1 MHASAHSPPDGN
13 DDRSLAKQVVRE
25 RDALRA
31 KILEL
36 AAPPQAQT
44 VGLDVLADCLIDRFA
59 EALTDRTWTPLL
71 SWVEATCDE
80 RPNLPNLHGLFTSM
94 VPAVT
99 QTFERGDFAKL
110 EALLT
115 AVVAKPRLVRG
126 PATDTVDELDVLLAE
141 MVGRVES
148 VDPITAEHSRAVSAW
163 CGRISTRMG
172 LPRVESSF
180 VARGGLIH
188 DVGKSATPVDILQAP
203 RALSESEWAIMRD
216 HVLSGHAMVR
226 DHPKLT
232 DFAGIVRSH
241 HERFDGAGYPDQLQ
255 RAEIPIGVRIV
266 TVADAFNAM
275 IGRRPYRSPFSP
287 SRATAE
293 LQAHAG
299 SQFDPN
305 VVSALIDVVSL
316 KGEATFAQGAAPW

>member
-1 MHASAHSPPDGN
+1 MHVSAHSPSDESA
-13 DDRSLAKQVVRE
+13 DSHLAQQVVRE

-31 KILEL
+31 SILQM
-36 AAPPQAQT
+36 AAPADQQT
-44 VGLDVLADCLIDRFA
+44 VGLDVLADCLIDRFS
-59 EALTDRTWTPLL
+59 EALTDATWTPLL
-71 SWVEATCDE
+71 SWVEATCDN
-80 RPNLPNLHGLFTSM
+80 RPNSPNVGRLFTSM
-94 VPAVT
+94 VPALA
-99 QTFERGDFAKL
+99 QTLQRSDFEKL
-110 EALLT
+110 GALLT
-115 AVVAKPRLVRG
+115 AVVNKPRLVRG
-126 PATDTVDELDVLLAE
+126 PGADTVDELDVLLAD

-163 CGRISTRMG
+163 CGRIATRMS
-172 LPRVESSF
+172 LTRAESTY

-188 DVGKSATPVDILQAP
+188 DVGKSATPLEILLAP

-216 HVLSGHAMVR
+216 HVLSGHEMVR
-226 DHPKLT
+226 DHPKLS

-241 HERFDGAGYPDQLQ
+241 HERFDGAGYPDNLE

-266 TVADAFNAM
+266 SVADAFNAM

-299 SQFDPN
+299 TQFDPT
-305 VVSALIDVVSL
+305 VVSALIDIVSL
-316 KGEATFAQGAAPW
+316 KGDGAFVQGAVPC